1 MRVIINL
8 LSWTYKYSRQV
19 QLQEHSKSNQ
29 ELARLTFLILCSV
42 QLSSRRWVLE
52 NADMMCSILSLRSF
66 PNVAFELH
74 SILSL
79 SFRSFPSVAFELHS
93 ILSLRSFPNVAF
105 ELHSILSFRSPPPP
119 PPPPPTPYCLW
130 FWSSS
135 SVSQVDMALSHSLPL
150 EDHQALPPFLSTPLS
165 PRHLWCDALGFVPTR
180 FDSNSSTL
188 HFRSNEIYASCLRW
202 LLCLS
207 LGPC

>member
-1 MRVIINL
+1 MRVIINFL
-8 LSWTYKYSRQV
+8 TWTYKYSCKV

-93 ILSLRSFPNVAF
+93 ILSLRSFPSVTF

-119 PPPPPTPYCLW
+119 PYCLW
-130 FWSSS
+130 VWSSS

-165 PRHLWCDALGFVPTR
+165 SRRLWCDALGFVPTR

-188 HFRSNEIYASCLRW
+188 QI
-202 LLCLS
+202 
-207 LGPC
+207 